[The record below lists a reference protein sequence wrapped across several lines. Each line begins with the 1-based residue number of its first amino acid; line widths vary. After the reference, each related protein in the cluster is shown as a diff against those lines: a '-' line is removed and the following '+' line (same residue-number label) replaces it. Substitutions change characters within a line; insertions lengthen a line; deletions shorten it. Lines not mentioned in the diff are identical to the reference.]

1 MSRLSPAEFGR
12 STAWALLLAGSLAC
26 ALAPAFARAECAPSR
41 VQEADLAYGTAKD
54 FLDNQRWLAAIP
66 SLESALSICD
76 EHVPTLQALAMA
88 YRQAGDLS
96 KARGDSLKGAGDAT
110 GAESAQQQATA
121 LWTKS
126 RGTYARLIAIPKR
139 EPEAPDYAGYGLTL
153 VRLKDYANARATYL
167 KARAKLPRDCEVLFN
182 LGILHMAAQDFRSS
196 VETLEETLEI
206 CPDLAERIY
215 PNLTNACKRAAEK
228 ESKIGNTAEAE
239 AFNRKYQEY
248 AGQAGGSTS
257 YELAVNKMKQKQWDE
272 AIALFQK
279 VVEETP
285 QKKPAWLNLARCQ
298 KSKGD
303 HAAAVAALEKYL
315 ALSPDD
321 VDAHAE
327 MVEVLALSNR
337 CAEAK
342 AFAAQA
348 VTTFAAKGQ
357 QRLGQ
362 LNYHYGEA
370 LECLGE
376 FSGAKERFRQA
387 ATSGDPDLTSL
398 AARKMERQDQLIQRE
413 AARRKQQQGG

>member
-1 MSRLSPAEFGR
+1 MSRLSPAQFGQ
-12 STAWALLLAGSLAC
+12 STGWALLLAGSLAC
-26 ALAPAFARAECAPSR
+26 ALAPAIAVADCTPSR
-41 VQEADLAYGTAKD
+41 AQEADLAYGTAKD

-88 YRQAGDLS
+88 YRQAGDLH
-96 KARGDSLKGAGDAT
+96 KARGDSLKSAGDAA
-110 GAESAQQQATA
+110 GAESAQQQAA
-121 LWTKS
+121 SLWAKS
-126 RGTYARLIAIPKR
+126 RGTYAKLVAIPKR
-139 EPEAPDYAGYGLTL
+139 EPEASDYAGYGLTL

-182 LGILHMAAQDFRSS
+182 LGVLHMAAQDFRSS

-206 CPDLAERIY
+206 CPDLADRIY
-215 PNLTNACKRAAEK
+215 PNLANACKRAAEK
-228 ESKIGNTAEAE
+228 ESKIGNTVEAE

-248 AGQAGGSTS
+248 AGQTGGSTS

-272 AIALFQK
+272 AIVLFQK
-279 VVEETP
+279 VVEEKP
-285 QKKPAWLNLARCQ
+285 NKKPAWLNLARCQ

-303 HAAAVAALEKYL
+303 HDAAVAALEKYL
-315 ALSPDD
+315 ALSADD
-321 VDAHAE
+321 VDARAE
-327 MVEVLALSNR
+327 MVEVLTLGNR

-348 VTTFAAKGQ
+348 VTAFAAKGQ

-376 FSGAKERFRQA
+376 FSAAKERFRQA
-387 ATSGDPDLTSL
+387 ATSGDPDLASL

-413 AARRKQQQGG
+413 VARRKQQQGG